1 MTTLRTSLRDPHN
14 TIYLA
19 RVLLALGVLVSVSFV
34 FITKNTYDTGD
45 SILHY
50 IFARFAPQHPLNL
63 LDNWA
68 KPLVTLLL
76 AGPAQLGLRG
86 VMLWQCAL
94 VGASAWL
101 SYRVAERLQIPYAA
115 LAVLLCYTAPD
126 YFRIQFS
133 GLTEPLF
140 GFLLIAGVALL
151 VSGRAGWSAV
161 LISWLPFVR
170 SEGFILLG
178 LWVLCLAWQR
188 QWRALPW
195 LLLGY
200 VAYSIIGG
208 IVLGEL
214 GWVFGRNSYPIISPY
229 GHGSWDTFVVALLYL
244 MGWVMTVLVALGG
257 AQLAWRVTS
266 RASWCSSLF
275 SVELLLVYGVVGTF
289 LATHTLFWVF
299 GLFGSAGLTRVLAV
313 LTPLLA
319 IIALRGLSCLLLLGR
334 TALAQQRIALGV
346 SGLACAFLFT
356 GLHMEMRWQRDFGQ
370 PGDLALIEQA
380 TVWYRQQ
387 PALAHRLVIMH
398 HPGVVAALDID
409 IFAYKDRA
417 PTAAFGHPKMSRL
430 APGTLVFWDDWCSP
444 GEGGLPLDSLQKN
457 PHFRQLWAG
466 SAQRQADDKG
476 RGRCQLL
483 VFEKLF

>member
-1 MTTLRTSLRDPHN
+1 MTTLRTALRDPGD
-14 TIYLA
+14 TSYLA
-19 RVLLALGVLVSVSFV
+19 RVLLAVGLCVSVSFV
-34 FITKNTYDTGD
+34 FITKNPYDTGD

-50 IFARFAPQHPLNL
+50 VFARFAPQHPLNL

-86 VMLWQCAL
+86 VMLGQCAL
-94 VGASAWL
+94 VAVSAWL
-101 SYRVAERLQIPYAA
+101 SYRVAERLRIPYAA

-140 GFLLIAGVALL
+140 GFLLIASVALL

-161 LISWLPFVR
+161 LVSWLPFVR

-178 LWVLCLAWQR
+178 LWVLCLAWLG
-188 QWRALPW
+188 QWRALPG

-208 IVLGEL
+208 VVLGEP
-214 GWVFGRNSYPIISPY
+214 GWVFGRNSYPTISPY
-229 GHGSWDTFVVALLYL
+229 GHGSWSTFAVALLYL

-257 AQLAWRVTS
+257 AQLAWRITR
-266 RASWCSSLF
+266 RATWLSPLF

-289 LATHTLFWVF
+289 VAAHTLFWVF

-319 IIALRGLSCLLLLGR
+319 IIALRGLSGLLLLGR
-334 TALAQQRIALGV
+334 TALARQRIALGV
-346 SGLACAFLFT
+346 SGLAFAFLFT
-356 GLHMEMRWQRDFGQ
+356 GLHMEMRWQRDFAQ

-380 TVWYRQQ
+380 AAWYGQQ
-387 PALAHRLVIMH
+387 PELAHRLVIMH
-398 HPGVVAALDID
+398 HPGVVAALDIN

-417 PTAAFGHPKMSRL
+417 PTAAFGRPQASRL
-430 APGTLVFWDDWCSP
+430 APGTVVFWDDWFSP
-444 GEGGLPLDSLQKN
+444 QEGGLPLDSLQKN
-457 PHFRQLWAG
+457 PHFRQRWG
-466 SAQRQADDKG
+466 RSAQRQADDEG
-476 RGRCQLL
+476 RGRCQLR
-483 VFEKLF
+483 VFEKLY

>member
-1 MTTLRTSLRDPHN
+1 MPTLRTSLRDPHN
-14 TIYLA
+14 TTYLA
-19 RVLLALGVLVSVSFV
+19 RVFLAIGVLVSVSFV
-34 FITKNTYDTGD
+34 FLTKNTYDSGD

-50 IFARFAPQHPLNL
+50 VFARFAPQHPLNL

-68 KPLVTLLL
+68 KPLVTLLM

-101 SYRVAERLQIPYAA
+101 SYWVAERLRIPYAA

-140 GFLLIAGVALL
+140 GFLLIASVALL
-151 VSGRAGWSAV
+151 ASGRAGWSAGLV
-161 LISWLPFVR
+161 SWLPFVR

-188 QWRALPW
+188 QWRALPG

-200 VAYSIIGG
+200 MVYSAIGG
-208 IVLGEL
+208 IVLGEP
-214 GWVFGRNSYPIISPY
+214 GWVFGRNSYPTISPY
-229 GHGSWDTFVVALLYL
+229 GHGGWSTFAVALLYL
-244 MGWVMTVLVALGG
+244 MGWVMTVLVVLGG
-257 AQLAWRVTS
+257 AQLAWRAT
-266 RASWCSSLF
+266 RQASWRNSAF
-275 SVELLLVYGVVGTF
+275 QIELLLVYGVVGTF
-289 LATHTLFWVF
+289 LVAHTLFWAL
-299 GLFGSAGLTRVLAV
+299 GLFGSAGMTRVLAV
-313 LTPLLA
+313 LPPLLA

-346 SGLACAFLFT
+346 SGLAFGFLFT
-356 GLHMEMRWQRDFGQ
+356 GLHMEMRWQRDFAQ

-380 TVWYRQQ
+380 TAWYQQQ
-387 PALAHRLVIMH
+387 PKLAHRQIVTQ

-409 IFAYKDRA
+409 VFAHKAWA
-417 PTAAFGHPKMSRL
+417 PVAAFGHPQLGKL
-430 APGTLVFWDDWCSP
+430 APGTIVFWDNWFSP
-444 GEGGLPLDSLQKN
+444 TEGGLPLDSLQKN
-457 PHFRQLWAG
+457 PHFRQRWG
-466 SAQRQADDKG
+466 GRAQRQADDEG
-476 RGRCQLL
+476 QGLCQLR
-483 VFEKLF
+483 VFEKLY